1 MATYNAFIQE
11 RCERYPMS
19 VKSVNK
25 ETFSQEVLN
34 NNLPVLV
41 DFWAPWCPPCVS
53 VAPTI
58 ERLSGENETRLK
70 VVKVNIDENAE
81 LASTYGIRSIPSFKV
96 FNKGVI
102 VLEFGG
108 ALPKKQIQ
116 QKLNDYFTTAK

>member
-1 MATYNAFIQE
+1 
-11 RCERYPMS
+11 MS

-58 ERLSGENETRLK
+58 EQLSGEHETRLK

-81 LASTYGIRSIPSFKV
+81 LASIYGIRSIPSFKV
-96 FNKGVI
+96 FNKGEI

-108 ALPKKQIQ
+108 ALPKKQIEE
-116 QKLNDYFTTAK
+116 KLNDYLTIEK

>member
-1 MATYNAFIQE
+1 
-11 RCERYPMS
+11 MS

-58 ERLSGENETRLK
+58 EQLSGEHETRLK
-70 VVKVNIDENAE
+70 VVKVNI
-81 LASTYGIRSIPSFKV
+81 YGIRSIPSFKV
-96 FNKGVI
+96 FNKGEI

-108 ALPKKQIQ
+108 ALPKKQIEE
-116 QKLNDYFTTAK
+116 KLNDYLTTEK

>member
-1 MATYNAFIQE
+1 
-11 RCERYPMS
+11 MS

-58 ERLSGENETRLK
+58 EQLSG
-70 VVKVNIDENAE
+70 
-81 LASTYGIRSIPSFKV
+81 
-96 FNKGVI
+96 
-102 VLEFGG
+102 
-108 ALPKKQIQ
+108 
-116 QKLNDYFTTAK
+116 

>member
-1 MATYNAFIQE
+1 
-11 RCERYPMS
+11 MS

-53 VAPTI
+53 VAPAI
-58 ERLSGENETRLK
+58 EQLSRENEIRLK

-96 FNKGVI
+96 FNKGGI

-116 QKLNDYFTTAK
+116 EKLKDYLTTAK